1 MVGPFDEAA
10 EAVTEAGLE
19 LMNEVN
25 TLNGA
30 RLIIPFIAN
39 PPSVHGA
46 REGHAA
52 DTRRALDHVELSAT
66 ATALA
71 ELYEDSSMRI
81 DKVARI
87 RSEIQNGLYDM
98 NGKLEA
104 VIDRLLEDILA

>member
-1 MVGPFDEAA
+1 
-10 EAVTEAGLE
+10 
-19 LMNEVN
+19 MNEVN

-30 RLIIPFIAN
+30 RLVIPFIAN
-39 PPSVHGA
+39 HPSVCGA
-46 REGHAA
+46 MESHAS
-52 DTRRALDHVELSAT
+52 DTRCAPDHVELSAT

-71 ELYEDSSMRI
+71 ELYEDPSMRI
-81 DKVARI
+81 EKVARI